1 MLTYAVRDADERASR
16 VLGRALE
23 RVPPPV
29 RLVGS
34 SGDTQ
39 SCRYGRLQARE
50 CQGDALCRCPKD
62 LPDRERA
69 KRAGM
74 SEPPQALPN
83 SRSMIPARRCEAP
96 KNGTTVAICAP
107 RIGSE

>member
-1 MLTYAVRDADERASR
+1 VLTYAVRDADERASR

-23 RVPPPV
+23 LVPPRSV
-29 RLVGS
+29 WS
-34 SGDTQ
+34 
-39 SCRYGRLQARE
+39 ARPATRTLS
-50 CQGDALCRCPKD
+50 QGDALCRCPKD